1 MRLLLTYKYMEFP
14 QDIRNIIVES
24 LKPLPV
30 ICSKLE
36 ITVWSLGLTKVD
48 ITSGWHKPKILIVMD
63 VINIVEYWFPTYKLV
78 VPARP

>member
-24 LKPLPV
+24 FKSLPV

-36 ITVWSLGLTKVD
+36 ITVWSLGLTKVY
-48 ITSGWHKPKILIVMD
+48 ITVEWHKPQNLIVMN
-63 VINIVEYWFPTYKLV
+63 VINIAEYWFPTYKLV
-78 VPARP
+78 VPARS